1 MQLRREEEALGM
13 QLRHGDGKQ
22 LNYFRGQFRNSSFP
36 SIGSLCGAL
45 WKRVIPRNR
54 GNQYLK
60 ALLIAWLSE
69 GIFSFWVRRK
79 GLLKWQSSRT
89 NRNKTELTFGVHMKN
104 GLFVINFASSCTAPG
119 VSTLFFAAQ
128 FFVWFWLLSALPRE
142 KILDSSKKPG
152 FEIRSVTLLRCGGSL
167 SLTSL
172 SIRWAFAN

>member
-89 NRNKTELTFGVHMKN
+89 NRNKTENSHLESTWKM
-104 GLFVINFASSCTAPG
+104 
-119 VSTLFFAAQ
+119 VS
-128 FFVWFWLLSALPRE
+128 LLLILRPHVQLPESALCFLQLSFLFGFGCFQPFLGKKSWIQVRSLGLRSGQSLY
-142 KILDSSKKPG
+142 LDVEG
-152 FEIRSVTLLRCGGSL
+152 LWASL
-167 SLTSL
+167 PCL
-172 SIRWAFAN
+172 